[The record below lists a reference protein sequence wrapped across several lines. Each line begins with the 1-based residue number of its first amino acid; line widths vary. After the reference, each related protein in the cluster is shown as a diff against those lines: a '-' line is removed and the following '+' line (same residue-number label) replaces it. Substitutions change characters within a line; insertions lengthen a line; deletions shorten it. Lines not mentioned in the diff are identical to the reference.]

1 MYLGCKCQY
10 RIDDTTFDEALI
22 AVNLSGYA
30 WTTEPDGEPVEIKD
44 IKLVLRRL
52 SSMSEEEKISILKMR
67 YDYRP
72 ETKFEAGESVAIG
85 LYYRYSFGRRWFNG
99 LLQWWK
105 LEAFEFAHL
114 LSLGFDL
121 FGLIDSGLAVEP
133 VPFQGDTNK

>member
-52 SSMSEEEKISILKMR
+52 SSMSEDEG
-67 YDYRP
+67 DYIEVPGYYKKEFVKAHNQR
-72 ETKFEAGESVAIG
+72 EA
-85 LYYRYSFGRRWFNG
+85 
-99 LLQWWK
+99 
-105 LEAFEFAHL
+105 AFTPDQFQYL
-114 LSLGFDL
+114 LSRGFDL
-121 FGLIDSGLAVEP
+121 FGLIDAGLAVEP
-133 VPFQGDTNK
+133 VPTK